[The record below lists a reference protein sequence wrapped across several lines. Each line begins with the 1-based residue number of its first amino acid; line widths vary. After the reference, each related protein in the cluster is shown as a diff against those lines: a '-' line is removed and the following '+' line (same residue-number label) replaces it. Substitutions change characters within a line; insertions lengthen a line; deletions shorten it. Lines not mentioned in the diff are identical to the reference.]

1 MPIVFKIVR
10 NDREYFCEAD
20 DADRFYVGRQVHY
33 RNRVGLKNDHD
44 AIARKYR
51 FDPDDYRSAYG
62 FWADFIAPT
71 AKVESNSSFVVLNTY
86 DRASFT
92 FGFPQF
98 AAHVPAGDFV
108 LFFRAMLERA
118 EAHEYFPNLV
128 VKNGTIHSVEA
139 LGEIELENNDSTEKL
154 QKYLNQAP
162 DIVDD
167 REVIAAAKFVHWT
180 INYPQARELQVQ
192 HAVNLARA
200 LVGRIDRRVGLNG
213 RSAAVCCA
221 AFDLLH
227 HGRGGSG
234 VFPRIDAALKASDP
248 LDALLAIGEEGYTD
262 RVKGLQRQIS
272 ENQQFDE
279 KKWAS
284 ASLDFV

>member
-1 MPIVFKIVR
+1 MPIFFKILR
-10 NDREYFCEAD
+10 NDREYFCQAD
-20 DADRFYVGRQVHY
+20 DEPEFYLGRQVHY
-33 RNRVGLKNDHD
+33 KNRVGLKNDHD
-44 AIARKYR
+44 GITRDYR
-51 FDPDDYRSAYG
+51 FNPGEYRSTYG
-62 FWADFIAPT
+62 FWADFIGPT

-86 DRASFT
+86 DRAAFT

-98 AAHVPAGDFV
+98 AAHVPGGDFV

-118 EAHEYFPNLV
+118 EAHEYFPNLI
-128 VKNGTIHSVEA
+128 VKKGTIHSVET
-139 LGEIELENNDSTEKL
+139 LDEVELENKDSTEKL
-154 QKYLNQAP
+154 QKYLNQAS

-192 HAVNLARA
+192 HATNLARRI
-200 LVGRIDRRVGLNG
+200 VERIDRRVGLNG
-213 RSAAVCCA
+213 QPAAICCV

-227 HGRGGSG
+227 HGRGGDQ

-248 LDALLAIGEEGYTD
+248 LEALLAIGEEGYAE
-262 RVKGLQRQIS
+262 RVKGLRRQLKDS
-272 ENQQFDE
+272 EQFE
-279 KKWAS
+279 GKRWAS